1 MEGIYALHFLFKPNY
16 FGNFAQ
22 NIIGMKQNIPD
33 KYSSKKKSRDKIIG
47 FDIQG
52 CPYFKQNVRN
62 NV

>member
-22 NIIGMKQNIPD
+22 NIIGMKHNIPD
-33 KYSSKKKSRDKIIG
+33 KYSSRIKSRDKIIG